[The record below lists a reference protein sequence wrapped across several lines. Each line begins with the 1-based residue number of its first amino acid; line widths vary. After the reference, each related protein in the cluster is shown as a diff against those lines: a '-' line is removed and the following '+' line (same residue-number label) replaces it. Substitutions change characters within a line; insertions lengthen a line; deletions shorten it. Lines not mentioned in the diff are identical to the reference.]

1 VKVKKEKPRGITC
14 GSRLITVMVVIVV
27 CLIMILPLDGPLF
40 IMQSSAATAIGQQ
53 EGTACNPPTIVVP
66 VMSKVITDPSGV
78 DVDPE
83 TGFKVTGTP
92 PANLDFQQYRLE
104 VSGKVDRPLQ
114 LTYDEIRCLP
124 KVTQRALLVC
134 PGFFGYETNWS
145 GTPLSQ
151 ILEKAGVKEGARA
164 VLLTAADEYFVV
176 LPIEKATAEDALIA
190 YELERKP
197 VTIRHG
203 FPVRA
208 VLPGLE
214 GNQWVKWLIKIE
226 VE

>member
-1 VKVKKEKPRGITC
+1 MKKEKLKRHAC
-14 GSRLITVMVVIVV
+14 GY
-27 CLIMILPLDGPLF
+27 CLIGIVACLMMILPVDVPLLLL
-40 IMQSSAATAIGQQ
+40 QSSAATAIAEQ
-53 EGTACNPPTIVVP
+53 EGNVCNPPPIVVP
-66 VMSKVITDPSGV
+66 ITKKVTEDSTAV

-92 PANLDFQQYRLE
+92 PANLDFKQYRLE

-124 KVTQRALLVC
+124 KVTERALLIC

-145 GTPLSQ
+145 GTPLAQ
-151 ILEKAGVKEGARA
+151 ILAKAGIQAGAKA
-164 VLLTAADEYFVV
+164 VRLTAADDYFVV
-176 LPIEKATAEDALIA
+176 LPLPKAMAKDALIA
-190 YELERKP
+190 YELDGKP

-208 VLPGLE
+208 VLPGSE
-214 GNQWVKWLIKIE
+214 GNRWVKWLIKME